1 MNKVLLIHGFE
12 GSSKANW
19 QPWLEEE
26 LTRVGFEVLNV
37 DLPNS
42 YHPDFKES
50 MKFLRKAVRGMDT
63 DDIVVGHSLGGYFA
77 LKLAEKRRFA
87 AVILV
92 APAIGDL
99 PFKYFKKIWPKS
111 DVDAVEKVMSH
122 GLRIGRVRAKKKIAF
137 FGAVDP
143 LIPLKSKDVLDESWD
158 VRVLPKVGHFTDRKF
173 KELLEELVV

>member
-12 GSSKANW
+12 GSSTANW
-19 QPWLEEE
+19 QPWLESE
-26 LTRVGFEVLNV
+26 LTKVGFEVLNI

-42 YHPDFKES
+42 YHPDFRES
-50 MKFLRKAVRGMDT
+50 MKVVKKAAHGMGE

-77 LKLAEKRRFA
+77 LKLAEKHRFGKL
-87 AVILV
+87 ILV

-99 PFKYFKKIWPKS
+99 PFEYFKKIWPKS
-111 DVDAVEKVMSH
+111 DVDSVEKVMSH
-122 GLRIGRVRAKKKIAF
+122 GLKLGKVRAKKKIAF

-158 VRVLPKVGHFTDRKF
+158 VRVLPKIGHFTDRKF
-173 KELLEELVV
+173 KELLEELVG